1 ELVQKLLLEPLLQ
14 LREDAFWIGGQ
25 RLCPRPP
32 LMLESLESRPCFSRG
47 ILRDRDHS
55 PLVADEVLL
64 NLRPERTRQVPRI
77 PGFCLPALLLRG
89 SLRANVLL
97 EVIGILGVP
106 ASQLGIRVLLAHR
119 TVGIQQPLNGRL
131 SISVLGR
138 EIQAMLTGIVED
150 RGV

>member
-1 ELVQKLLLEPLLQ
+1 
-14 LREDAFWIGGQ
+14 
-25 RLCPRPP
+25 
-32 LMLESLESRPCFSRG
+32 
-47 ILRDRDHS
+47 
-55 PLVADEVLL
+55 
-64 NLRPERTRQVPRI
+64 
-77 PGFCLPALLLRG
+77 LLLRG

-150 RGV
+150 RGVLVLRLLGHRVRPLRTRRFDGLRLARLAFDAKRGTSVGLRLGYRRPTFSRLIV